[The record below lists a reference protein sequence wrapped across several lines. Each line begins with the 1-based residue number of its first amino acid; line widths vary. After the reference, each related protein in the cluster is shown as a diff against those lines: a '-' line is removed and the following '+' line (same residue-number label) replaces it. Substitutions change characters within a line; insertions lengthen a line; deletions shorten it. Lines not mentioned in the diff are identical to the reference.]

1 MHMVE
6 DLERINGFQN
16 YMLHPA
22 ADLGIESMPVAGLGG
37 SYWNVVFLGVWWMQM
52 SQICD
57 SKALPN
63 LQSDSRFDAG
73 LAQSRWEQLGG
84 KALCIFYFFFPV
96 V

>member
-37 SYWNVVFLGVWWMQM
+37 RY
-52 SQICD
+52 
-57 SKALPN
+57 
-63 LQSDSRFDAG
+63 
-73 LAQSRWEQLGG
+73 
-84 KALCIFYFFFPV
+84 
-96 V
+96 

>member
-63 LQSDSRFDAG
+63 LQTDSRFDAG
-73 LAQSRWEQLGG
+73 LAQSRWSSWVE
-84 KALCIFYFFFPV
+84 KPCVYFTFSSL
-96 V
+96 